1 MKPAVPLPADET
13 TAALRDLA
21 LRWRERL
28 RGRAEVSLPHGD
40 GGAEGFSVEPRAE
53 GAAEV
58 WVMHDADGVVVGIDR
73 CPGWEL
79 PRTAS
84 SVATIDAVVRAAVDG
99 TIEVGSG
106 RGVRRYRVT
115 TEDGTALEDAF
126 EGLRALVLSMPWRP
140 RLRWETTTPY

>member
-1 MKPAVPLPADET
+1 MTHAPPLPADDT
-13 TAALRDLA
+13 TAALHELA
-21 LRWRERL
+21 LRWRDEL
-28 RGRAEVSLPHGD
+28 RGRAEVSLPHED
-40 GGAEGFSVEPRAE
+40 GGAEGFSVTPRAD

-58 WVMHDADGVVVGIDR
+58 WVMHDAEGIVVGIDR

-84 SVATIDAVVRAAVDG
+84 SVATIDAVVEAAVAG

-106 RGVRRYRVT
+106 RGIRRYRVT
-115 TEDGTALEDAF
+115 TGGGDVLEDTF
-126 EGLRALVLSMPWRP
+126 EGFLALALSMPWRR